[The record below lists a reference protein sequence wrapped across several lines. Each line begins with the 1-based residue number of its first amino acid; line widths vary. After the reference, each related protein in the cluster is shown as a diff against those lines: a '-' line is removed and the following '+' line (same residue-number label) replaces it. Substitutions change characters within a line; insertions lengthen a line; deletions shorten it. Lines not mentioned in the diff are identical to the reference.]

1 MEGESGNKQHRRN
14 MIEGRGGRRG
24 GGEVGG
30 ENRGEGGE
38 NRGEGGGKWEMHVI
52 GRKGQRAR
60 LLHHVS
66 RGCVVC

>member
-24 GGEVGG
+24 GGEREV
-30 ENRGEGGE
+30 GGE